1 MARPGGQPKTRARK
15 AAGTPPKATPTRSSQ
30 GLPTPAHDR
39 ARKVAEGFTWE
50 TFERGNYLAL
60 KSGHRSPRLVSRL
73 AEDLAAWLVEAFP
86 DLAAPR
92 YRLAVGSLAR
102 AESLVAL
109 RVCQLDDLALDD
121 ESRDRV
127 EHELRAAERRA
138 AEERRN
144 LGLDPSSHTRLVRER
159 AEATL
164 SGFNVDDAIRAGRE
178 VLDAREVEALDEGDG
193 T

>member
-1 MARPGGQPKTRARK
+1 MAGQPKTRARK
-15 AAGTPPKATPTRSSQ
+15 ATGAKAEATPTRTSQ

-39 ARKVAEGFTWE
+39 ALTRAESYTWE
-50 TFERGNYLAL
+50 PFESGNFLSLRSA
-60 KSGHRSPRLVSRL
+60 HRSPRIVTRL
-73 AEDLAAWLVEAFP
+73 ASDLTAWLIEAFP

-92 YRLAVGSLAR
+92 YRLSVGALAR

-109 RVCQLDDLALDD
+109 RVCQLDGLALDD

-144 LGLDPSSHTRLVRER
+144 LGLDPASHARLVRER

-164 SGFNVDDAIRAGRE
+164 SGFDVDTAIAKGRE
-178 VLDAREVEALDEGDG
+178 VLDAREALDEGG
-193 T
+193 ET